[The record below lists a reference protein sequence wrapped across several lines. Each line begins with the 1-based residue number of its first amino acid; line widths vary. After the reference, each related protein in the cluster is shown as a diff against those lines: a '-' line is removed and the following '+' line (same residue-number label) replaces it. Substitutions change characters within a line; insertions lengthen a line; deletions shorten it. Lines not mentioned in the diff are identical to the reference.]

1 MAAIVDFASL
11 QQAVTDNLA
20 RSDLAPYVPD
30 FIAMAETWLNF
41 GGDGIGAIPS
51 IDPLRCREMEA
62 STTLLLSANVT
73 VTAPANGTLSQ
84 SAGGSLSGTTYFV
97 TSTWVTT
104 AGESLASA
112 ETSFAV
118 SANNVLN
125 VGPPSSTAPAN
136 ATGWNVYVSVVS
148 GAETLQNGNTPIA
161 LGATWVEPTSGLVA
175 GVSSPVA
182 SAPIPSDYLEYIR
195 VTDNASWR
203 GTLKYLTPDQAQRW
217 YPNQSTQAGGF
228 AEFFSIVGSNL
239 YIYPST
245 GNSIGLL
252 YYQKIPALSSTN
264 TTNWLLAKSP
274 NLYLRATLAWAAEFI
289 KDKDEMATQGALAA
303 SLAGAMNRSDI
314 LGKYARAGITFRGG
328 APS

>member
-30 FIAMAETWLNF
+30 FITMAENWLNF
-41 GGDGIGAIPS
+41 GAESVGPIPAL
-51 IDPLRCREMEA
+51 DPLRCREMEA
-62 STTLLLSANVT
+62 STTLTLAANIT

-84 SAGGSLSGTTYFV
+84 SVAGSLAGTTYFV

-125 VGPPSSTAPAN
+125 VAAPSNAPAN
-136 ATGWNVYVSVVS
+136 ATGWNVYVSLVA
-148 GAETLQNGNTPIA
+148 GAETKQNGGTPIA

-175 GVSSPVA
+175 GVASPVA
-182 SAPIPSDYLEYIR
+182 SVPLPTDYLEYIR
-195 VTDNASWR
+195 VTDNASWK

-217 YPNQSTQAGGF
+217 YPNQSTQASGF
-228 AEFFSIVGSNL
+228 AEFFSIIGSSL
-239 YIYPST
+239 YIYPAT
-245 GNSIGLL
+245 GNSIGLI
-252 YYQKIPALSSTN
+252 YYQKIPALSASN
-264 TTNWLLAKSP
+264 TTNWLLAKLP
-274 NLYLRATLAWAAEFI
+274 NLYLRATLAWAAEFV
-289 KDKDEMATQGALAA
+289 KDKDEMATQGGLAA
-303 SLAGAMNRSDI
+303 SLAGSLNRSDM